1 MRFIKN
7 AAHFAGIFAIG
18 SAGYGLCETAVR
30 GRTHWSMLLAGGICL
45 VWLVLADIKYM
56 PLPIYLRSLYGGLI
70 ITAVEFVFG
79 CIFNIILGF
88 EVWDYSH
95 LPLNIMGQICPKF
108 YFIWVLMSFAVF
120 VCRKKL
126 LVLYQ
131 NENTAG

>member
-1 MRFIKN
+1 MKIIKN

-45 VWLVLADIKYM
+45 VLLVLADRKYL
-56 PLPIYLRSLYGGLI
+56 PLSIYLRSLYGGLI

-95 LPLNIMGQICPKF
+95 LPFNIMGQICPKF
-108 YFIWVLMSFAVF
+108 YIIWVLMSFAVF

-126 LVLYQ
+126 LALCKA
-131 NENTAG
+131 EKTAG